1 MTNPSTLHTRMVQ
14 NVDLGLVVQL
24 QHTRRPRLET
34 GLMAA
39 VEDLVRQGAVA
50 GHLTTRSG
58 MEVDWWL
65 DHQPLHSPP
74 A

>member
-1 MTNPSTLHTRMVQ
+1 VTTHTRLVQ

-24 QHTRRPRLET
+24 RHTRRPRLET
-34 GLMAA
+34 GLLAA

-65 DHQPLHSPP
+65 DHDHVVERPSL
-74 A
+74 

>member
-1 MTNPSTLHTRMVQ
+1 MLADHTRLVQ
-14 NVDLGLVVQL
+14 NRELGLVIQL
-24 QHTRRPRLET
+24 RHRVRPRLET
-34 GLMAA
+34 GLLNA
-39 VEDLVRQGAVA
+39 VEDLVRQGGVA

-65 DHQPLHSPP
+65 DHQPLHDPP